1 MDLKSIIGKY
11 AIRHSLLLRS
21 ENTKQY
27 YLLLG
32 IVDVVE
38 SDMQD
43 FSADKR
49 MVVCDRSHGSS
60 KKNPYNLYYTEDVIT
75 VSDSFLKDTE
85 NAYIVDSDTIQ
96 MLSPDGFRLYP
107 NSPNSFLPSFDD
119 SNNLLRQ
126 MLSKRD
132 CGCGMHVLRGNSATI
147 DKLLKENKYLMEQLA
162 ELSCR
167 YLHTDVGRYTNVLGN
182 IYITHYHPEFRTV
195 DWRVCSSLKGL
206 LGKIKF
212 RKEGGE
218 RYKCFAT
225 NTDRNGLILES
236 CEVGFHTGDRFVFI
250 PFHTEIDQ
258 IDITIVDAEGQI
270 VYTKEKMAFIKSISI
285 GMGINSVNVV
295 LKGKD
300 KNGNE
305 TTELLPKY
313 SSIRN
318 VIGEGVTQDNTFV
331 ADTKSFEQAEKELR
345 FIFFDG
351 DKNRKED
358 NLKKAHDVL
367 MEIQN
372 TANRRIIICD
382 PYFGANELYHYV
394 FPQSS
399 LDVNVWILTSKNI
412 DKIQAKALKEAQ
424 DKYNL
429 ITDSDKVTCRVMRG
443 KSDLHDRFL
452 IVDDRVWS
460 LGTSFNNFGERAT
473 SVALV
478 PEESRKRII
487 SKIEA
492 WWFDKN
498 ITEDLGSYAAN

>member
-85 NAYIVDSDTIQ
+85 NAYIVDTDTIQ

-132 CGCGMHVLRGNSATI
+132 CGCGVHVLRGNSATI

-182 IYITHYHPEFRTV
+182 IYIIHYHPEFRTV

-206 LGKIKF
+206 LGKIKY

-236 CEVGFHTGDRFVFI
+236 SEVEFHTG
-250 PFHTEIDQ
+250 
-258 IDITIVDAEGQI
+258 
-270 VYTKEKMAFIKSISI
+270 
-285 GMGINSVNVV
+285 N
-295 LKGKD
+295 
-300 KNGNE
+300 
-305 TTELLPKY
+305 
-313 SSIRN
+313 
-318 VIGEGVTQDNTFV
+318 
-331 ADTKSFEQAEKELR
+331 
-345 FIFFDG
+345 
-351 DKNRKED
+351 
-358 NLKKAHDVL
+358 
-367 MEIQN
+367 
-372 TANRRIIICD
+372 
-382 PYFGANELYHYV
+382 
-394 FPQSS
+394 
-399 LDVNVWILTSKNI
+399 
-412 DKIQAKALKEAQ
+412 
-424 DKYNL
+424 
-429 ITDSDKVTCRVMRG
+429 
-443 KSDLHDRFL
+443 
-452 IVDDRVWS
+452 
-460 LGTSFNNFGERAT
+460 
-473 SVALV
+473 
-478 PEESRKRII
+478 
-487 SKIEA
+487 
-492 WWFDKN
+492 
-498 ITEDLGSYAAN
+498 

>member
-1 MDLKSIIGKY
+1 MDFKSIIGKY
-11 AIRHSLLLRS
+11 AIRHSLLLRN
-21 ENTKQY
+21 ENTEQY

-38 SDMQD
+38 PDMQD
-43 FSADKR
+43 FPADKR
-49 MVVCDRSHGSS
+49 KMVCERSHNSS
-60 KKNPYNLYYTEDVIT
+60 GRNPYNLYYTEDVIT
-75 VSDSFLKDTE
+75 VSESFLNDTE
-85 NAYIVDSDTIQ
+85 NAYYVDTATIQ

-126 MLSKRD
+126 MLPKRD
-132 CGCGMHVLRGNSATI
+132 CGCGVHVLRGNSATI
-147 DKLLKENKYLMEQLA
+147 DKLFKENRYLMEQLA

-195 DWRVCSSLKGL
+195 DWRVCPSIKGL
-206 LGKIKF
+206 LGKIKY

-236 CEVGFHTGDRFVFI
+236 SEVEFYTGNRFIFI

-258 IDITIVDAEGQI
+258 IGITIVDAEGQI
-270 VYTKEKMAFIKSISI
+270 VYTKEKMAFIRSISI
-285 GMGINSVNVV
+285 GMGINSVNVA
-295 LKGKD
+295 LKRKD
-300 KNGNE
+300 NNGNE
-305 TTELLPKY
+305 TTELIPKY
-313 SSIRN
+313 SSIHS
-318 VIGEGVTQDNTFV
+318 VIGEGGTQDNIFV
-331 ADTKSFEQAEKELR
+331 SDTKSFEQAEKELR

-351 DKNRKED
+351 DKDRKED

-372 TANRRIIICD
+372 TANRRVIICD
-382 PYFGANELYHYV
+382 PYFGANELYNYV

-429 ITDSDKVTCRVMRG
+429 ITDSNKVTCRVMRG

-473 SVALV
+473 SLALI

-498 ITEDLGSYAAN
+498 ITEDLGSYATN